1 MTVKWVP
8 GNSHYIADALS
19 RAPLFDPPVS
29 DEQEFTIDT
38 ARTCLTQLV
47 EKNH

>member
-19 RAPLFDPPVS
+19 RAPLFDPPLS